1 MSEIE
6 DKLDALGYTEY
17 INCVLVRNNVRN
29 GYLFQTID
37 YKEYHINDPI
47 SSNKIAKITEYFP
60 ELMQL
65 ECSQGV
71 LISKNTYT
79 LNDIDT
85 ESQLGAILGFPCEI
99 PLDKNITKY
108 IIDIC
113 VETDLN
119 KSIPLYSFCSDKQ
132 EIEYVTNITEKIRGV
147 VNTPDSELYDII
159 DDIFYTSTVEYPVGH
174 YINLLKNM
182 YQTLSK
188 DDLRALVNY
197 WYNAIG
203 DYRILEF
210 ENIIT
215 TSSAITNP
223 IIRGTIIGLLM
234 YYQNCPVEPFF
245 PLQNQGVGKMN
256 EVEEKLRLWADQL
269 ILSIS

>member
-1 MSEIE
+1 
-6 DKLDALGYTEY
+6 
-17 INCVLVRNNVRN
+17 
-29 GYLFQTID
+29 
-37 YKEYHINDPI
+37 
-47 SSNKIAKITEYFP
+47 
-60 ELMQL
+60 
-65 ECSQGV
+65 
-71 LISKNTYT
+71 
-79 LNDIDT
+79 
-85 ESQLGAILGFPCEI
+85 
-99 PLDKNITKY
+99 
-108 IIDIC
+108 
-113 VETDLN
+113 
-119 KSIPLYSFCSDKQ
+119 
-132 EIEYVTNITEKIRGV
+132 
-147 VNTPDSELYDII
+147 
-159 DDIFYTSTVEYPVGH
+159 
-174 YINLLKNM
+174 M